1 MDNPLSKVLTSAPP
15 PPAEVKIRT
24 MRSDIES
31 MMRSGG
37 GAPSFQ
43 NVAVSGLS
51 LEREVHQAPI
61 AERTPMPAPASFSI
75 PAAPVVKVPASAPA
89 TPDTATGTA
98 TGFAPTADAAG
109 VTSPAA
115 QEFTPEPTSGSHLVP
130 ILIVTLVAII
140 AIGVVVYFAY
150 ILFSK

>member
-1 MDNPLSKVLTSAPP
+1 MENPLSKVLTSAPPP

-51 LEREVHQAPI
+51 LERDGHQASI
-61 AERTPMPAPASFSI
+61 AERTPMPAPSSYSV
-75 PAAPVVKVPASAPA
+75 PTTPVVAATPVPAPRGAASETSSAQ
-89 TPDTATGTA
+89 TPD
-98 TGFAPTADAAG
+98 F
-109 VTSPAA
+109 SSEPASTPA
-115 QEFTPEPTSGSHLVP
+115 REFVPEITPENHLMP

-150 ILFSK
+150 VLFLK

>member
-1 MDNPLSKVLTSAPP
+1 MSKVLTSAPPP

-43 NVAVSGLS
+43 DVAVSGLT
-51 LEREVHQAPI
+51 LEREGHQAPV
-61 AERTPMPAPASFSI
+61 AERTSMPTSSSYSVPATPVVVAMPAPMPQQNAESEI
-75 PAAPVVKVPASAPA
+75 PPPPVRASAS
-89 TPDTATGTA
+89 G
-98 TGFAPTADAAG
+98 
-109 VTSPAA
+109 
-115 QEFTPEPTSGSHLVP
+115 QEFVPESASVPENHLMP

-140 AIGVVVYFAY
+140 AIGVVGYFAY
-150 ILFSK
+150 TLFK